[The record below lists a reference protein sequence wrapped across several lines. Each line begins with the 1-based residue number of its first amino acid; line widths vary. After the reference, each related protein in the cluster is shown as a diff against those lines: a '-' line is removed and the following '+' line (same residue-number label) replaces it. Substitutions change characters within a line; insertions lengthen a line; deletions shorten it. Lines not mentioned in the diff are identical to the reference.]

1 MAIQIKHRISGA
13 VMFSLETGNIKLCLQ
28 SAVQSGAYLRGAYL
42 SGADLRG
49 AYLSG
54 AYLSGAK
61 VDGFLLV
68 GKRPVLQLGPLGS
81 RSDYLL
87 AVLTE
92 EGIRV
97 RAGCFTGT
105 LSEFSEAVKKEHK
118 DGIHGREYAAAIQMI
133 EAHAAI
139 WTHEVEDA
147 KAAA

>member
-1 MAIQIKHRISGA
+1 MKTVKVEIKARCGGA
-13 VMFSLETGNIKLCLQ
+13 VLFSLETESIKLCLQ
-28 SAVQSGAYLRGAYL
+28 AAVK

-49 AYLSG
+49 ACLG
-54 AYLSGAK
+54 GAK

-68 GKRPVLQLGPLGS
+68 GDRPVLQIGPLGS

-87 AVLTE
+87 AFLTE
-92 EGIRV
+92 EGVRI

-105 LSEFSEAVKKEHK
+105 LAEFSEAVQEEHK

-133 EAHAAI
+133 EARAAI
-139 WTHEVEDA
+139 WTPVAEEV